1 MQRPCRQV
9 TTIQDTLEHTPLS
22 DSVTTMQDT
31 LGHTPSSDLDNRTG
45 MKRLKAPGGVSI
57 RLQVN
62 QLSGHLKTEE
72 PGGSN

>member
-1 MQRPCRQV
+1 
-9 TTIQDTLEHTPLS
+9 
-22 DSVTTMQDT
+22 
-31 LGHTPSSDLDNRTG
+31 
-45 MKRLKAPGGVSI
+45 MKLLKAPGGVSI